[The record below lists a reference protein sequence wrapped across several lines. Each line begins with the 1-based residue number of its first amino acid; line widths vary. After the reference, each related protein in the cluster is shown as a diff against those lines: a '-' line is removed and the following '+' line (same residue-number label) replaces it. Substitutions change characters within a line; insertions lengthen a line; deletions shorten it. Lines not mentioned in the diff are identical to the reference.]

1 MRTVLGLGSLSTS
14 TGINIT
20 GDVTANYSTSTLVS
34 TVTKINGVALSGLN
48 TGLLKNTYGTGA
60 PSIATV
66 DVDYLDPSSTIDGG
80 TF

>member
-1 MRTVLGLGSLSTS
+1 
-14 TGINIT
+14 
-20 GDVTANYSTSTLVS
+20 VS